1 MAGNLDKLSSDD
13 LFLLLSEKVDQEAA
27 AAIRDQRISGSTLVD
42 LTDTELK
49 DLLPKLGPRKMVK
62 RLVDNFQSDGSS
74 QPKVKHSHYSCMHSL
89 AVPNHATSVIKFHAT
104 RRLVPHSN
112 FELTQSLSI
121 PWPDSSVNKST
132 IVLISFA
139 GGIASTHTY
148 LYTR

>member
-13 LFLLLSEKVDQEAA
+13 LSLLLSEKVDQEAA

-74 QPKVKHSHYSCMHSL
+74 QPKVKHSRYSCMHLL
-89 AVPNHATSVIKFHAT
+89 AIPNHAISVIKFHAT

-112 FELTQSLSI
+112 FELT
-121 PWPDSSVNKST
+121 
-132 IVLISFA
+132 
-139 GGIASTHTY
+139 
-148 LYTR
+148 